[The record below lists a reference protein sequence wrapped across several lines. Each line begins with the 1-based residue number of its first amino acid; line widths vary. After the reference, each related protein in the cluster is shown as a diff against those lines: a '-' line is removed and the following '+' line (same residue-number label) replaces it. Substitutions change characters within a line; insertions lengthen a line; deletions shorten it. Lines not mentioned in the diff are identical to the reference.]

1 MKRGCLAAQ
10 IEALEEL
17 QITLVGGQLQV
28 VQQFAATGDQLEQAT
43 TGGVILRVAGEVLG
57 EVIDTLRQKC
67 DLHVGT
73 SGVFIVQLESAVAD
87 SGFAH
92 GLVSVLASRRRVVLV
107 FGLGGAEGITKP
119 LLCKEIFEVV
129 HKRFHVLS
137 ARVTRCSKT
146 NH

>member
-1 MKRGCLAAQ
+1 MRPANGVIELFVVLTAITKRATLLASPLMKRGCLAAQ

-92 GLVSVLASRRRVVLV
+92 GLVSVLASRRRVV
-107 FGLGGAEGITKP
+107 
-119 LLCKEIFEVV
+119 
-129 HKRFHVLS
+129 
-137 ARVTRCSKT
+137 
-146 NH
+146 